1 MAKKVASGDRRSRQ
15 TTKGAEPSVPP
26 GGDAVVTQVA
36 EYVGGSLGRLLNQR
50 DRLMQKIASVDQRI
64 AAARSRVASAVAE
77 RLPSGL
83 AFPALPGS
91 RRRGATGTK
100 SAGRTQRKGNRKKH
114 RGKPDTAEVPE
125 QALRKMSAAATGRAA
140 TRKRATARSSK

>member
-1 MAKKVASGDRRSRQ
+1 MAKKVASSDRRSRQ
-15 TTKGAEPSVPP
+15 TTKRAEPSVPP
-26 GGDAVVTQVA
+26 GGDAIVTQVA

-50 DRLMQKIASVDQRI
+50 DRLMQQIASVDQRI

-77 RLPSGL
+77 RLPSSL
-83 AFPALPGS
+83 AFPALPRS
-91 RRRGATGTK
+91 RRRAATATK
-100 SAGRTQRKGNRKKH
+100 SAGTQRKGNRKKH